1 MSVSS
6 YAKVDGIPGD
16 AKGKGVE
23 DTIELYEF
31 NYEITMPT
39 DLRDGT
45 ITGRRQHG
53 YFSMTQELGKH
64 SPLYAKHICENLEIA
79 SIEVYHFKPDSKSG
93 DLVKYFTHEMKKV
106 KVVGVSH
113 SKPNTCDPASRP
125 FRDMETVRCMFEEI
139 TIKDEEGNEY
149 TDVWEIGG

>member
-6 YAKVDGIPGD
+6 YAKVDGIPGA

-23 DTIELYEF
+23 DCIELYEF
-31 NYEITMPT
+31 SYEITMPT

-53 YFSMTQELGKH
+53 YYSMTQEMGKH
-64 SPLYAKHICENLEIA
+64 SPLFAKHICENLEIA
-79 SIEVYHFKPDSKSG
+79 SIVVSHFKPDAKSG
-93 DLVKYFTHEMKKV
+93 DLVKYFSHEMKKV

-113 SKPNTCDPASRP
+113 SKPNTCDPASKP
-125 FRDMETVRCMFEEI
+125 FRDMETVRVMFEEI
-139 TIKDEEGNEY
+139 TVKDEEGNEY

>member
-6 YAKVDGIPGD
+6 YAKVDGIPGA
-16 AKGKGVE
+16 AKGTGVDE
-23 DTIELYEF
+23 QIELYEF
-31 NYEITMPT
+31 NFEITMPT

-45 ITGRRQHG
+45 VTGRRQHG

-64 SPLYAKHICENLEIA
+64 SPLFAKHICENLEIP
-79 SIEVYHFKPDSKSG
+79 SVVVSHYRPDAKSG
-93 DLVKYFTHEMKKV
+93 DLVKYFGHEMKAV
-106 KVVGVSH
+106 KVVGINQ

-125 FRDMETVRCMFEEI
+125 FRDMETVRMMFEEI

-149 TDVWEIGG
+149 TDKWEIGG

>member
-6 YAKVDGIPGD
+6 YAKVDGIPGP

-23 DTIELYEF
+23 DQIELYEF

-53 YFSMTQELGKH
+53 HFSITHELGKH
-64 SPLYAKHICENLEIA
+64 SPLFAKHICENLEIA
-79 SIEVYHFKPDSKSG
+79 SVVVSHYRPDSKSG
-93 DLVKYFTHEMKKV
+93 DLVKYFGHEMKQV
-106 KVVGVSH
+106 KVVGISH
-113 SKPNTCDPASRP
+113 SKPNTCDPASKP
-125 FRDMETVRCMFEEI
+125 FRDMETVRFMFEEI
-139 TIKDEEGNEY
+139 KVKDEEGNEY
-149 TDVWEIGG
+149 TDKWEIGG